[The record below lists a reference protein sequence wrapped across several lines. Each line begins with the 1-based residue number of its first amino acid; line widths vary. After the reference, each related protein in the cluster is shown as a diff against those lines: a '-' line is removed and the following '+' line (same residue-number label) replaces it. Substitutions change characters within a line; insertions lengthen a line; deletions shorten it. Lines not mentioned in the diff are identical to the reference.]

1 MSHANRFCGL
11 NVVLCTEKLNA
22 HDHLRQVIEA
32 VWDVRSK
39 WHLFGIAL
47 GIDPYTLDAINVK
60 LRGDPDTCLRDMLQQ
75 WLNSESQ
82 VTWKALI
89 DALETKSVG
98 FLWLAQSLRDKY
110 T

>member
-1 MSHANRFCGL
+1 M
-11 NVVLCTEKLNA
+11 
-22 HDHLRQVIEA
+22 
-32 VWDVRSK
+32 RSK

-75 WLNSESQ
+75 WLDSESE
-82 VTWKALI
+82 VTWEALI
-89 DALETKSVG
+89 DALDAKSVG
-98 FLWLAQSLRDKY
+98 LVRLAQSLRDKY